1 MIRFLINRLLTGL
14 MVIWLVTVVTF
25 LLFFAAP
32 NNVAE
37 SMAGKMA
44 TPEMIASIEHRLGLD
59 QPLWKQYLD
68 FIGRAVQG
76 DLGYD
81 YYYKLPVIEVIKDAA
96 PVSISIALG
105 AAVIWLVLGVGAG
118 VISSVF
124 PRSFADRALNVV
136 ALFFYSMPSFLL
148 GMLFLYLL
156 YYQLTIH
163 GYEWFPPGG
172 YAELF
177 GDGTESVPEHGFLAW
192 AHHLILPWCT
202 LALLTAAAYTRFTRG
217 SMLEVLGEDYIR
229 TARAKGLSERRVV
242 VRHAMR
248 SAMTPVATQF
258 GIDLAALAGGTL
270 VTEQVYGM
278 HGLGWTA
285 VKAITNQDLPV
296 ILGIVL
302 VISVFVVVMNFLV
315 DIVYALLD
323 PRVRLY

>member
-1 MIRFLINRLLTGL
+1 MLRYLMVRLMTGL
-14 MVIWLVTVVTF
+14 MVIWLVTIVTF

-32 NNVAE
+32 NNVAH

-44 TPEMIASIEHRLGLD
+44 TPEMIERIEHQLGLD

-68 FIGRAVQG
+68 FLGRLLQG

-81 YYYKLPVIEVIKDAA
+81 YYYKLPVSEIILDAA
-96 PVSISIALG
+96 PISISIALG
-105 AAVIWLVLGVGAG
+105 AAIIWLILGVSSG
-118 VISSVF
+118 VISAVF
-124 PRSFADRALNVV
+124 PRSIADRFLNTV

-163 GYEWFPPGG
+163 GHEWFAPGG

-177 GDGTESVPEHGFLAW
+177 GSGTESVPEHGLAAW
-192 AHHLILPWCT
+192 AHHLVLPWFT

-248 SAMTPVATQF
+248 SAMTPVTTQF

-302 VISVFVVVMNFLV
+302 VISIFVVLMNFVV
-315 DIVYALLD
+315 DIMYAVLD